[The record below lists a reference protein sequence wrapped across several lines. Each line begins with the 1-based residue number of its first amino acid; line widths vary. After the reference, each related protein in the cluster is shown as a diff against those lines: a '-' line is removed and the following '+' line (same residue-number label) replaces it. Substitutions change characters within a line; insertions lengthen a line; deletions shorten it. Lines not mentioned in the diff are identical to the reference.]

1 MTQPPESFAAHAPDV
16 SAIERLIGD
25 YLIGLSLPDSLR
37 DGIRYAVLGGGKRL
51 RPTMVLLAARAVG
64 GSDSDDGGMVAA
76 AAVEMF
82 HAFTLVHDDLPAMDD
97 DDLRRGRP
105 TVHIQFGEA
114 MAILVGDCL
123 MGLSTQILCDRL
135 DDLELSGML
144 AAELSRAGTAV
155 IAGQVHDTLGDLPAD
170 LDPLERLNRI
180 HRNKTGALF
189 TASCRMG
196 GIAGM
201 WSRGVDPG
209 HLGALT
215 RYGEATGLM
224 FQVVDDLLDV
234 EQSAEH
240 IGKRTAKDEERGK
253 LTYPGLMGVAASRE
267 AVERLHGEAV
277 ASLEVLGAAADGLR
291 ALAELFAVRT
301 R

>member
-1 MTQPPESFAAHAPDV
+1 MNTRPSSPPADPPDLAAVEA
-16 SAIERLIGD
+16 LIDD
-25 YLIGLSLPDSLR
+25 YIAGLDLPGQLA
-37 DGIRYAVLGGGKRL
+37 DGVRYAVLGGGKRL
-51 RPTMVLLAARAVG
+51 RPTMVLFAARAVG
-64 GSDSDDGGMVAA
+64 GRDQDALVPA

-105 TVHIQFGEA
+105 TVHIAFGEA
-114 MAILVGDCL
+114 LAILVGDCL
-123 MGLSTQILCDRL
+123 MGLSTQIICERL
-135 DDLELSGML
+135 EDPALAGTLVGEL
-144 AAELSRAGTAV
+144 AAASTRV
-155 IAGQVHDTLGDLPAD
+155 IAGQVHDTLGGLPD
-170 LDPLERLNRI
+170 GLTPLEQLQRI

-189 TASCRMG
+189 LASCRLG
-196 GIAGM
+196 ALAGM
-201 WSRGVDPG
+201 WSGKVNPASLD
-209 HLGALT
+209 AIT

-253 LTYPGLMGVAASRE
+253 LTYPGLLGIEASRA
-267 AVERLHGEAV
+267 AVQRLHGEAM
-277 ASLEVLGAAADGLR
+277 AALEPLGPAADGLR
-291 ALAELFAVRT
+291 QLSEHFATRT